1 MAEHTIQEL
10 KMRQALP
17 LDIKVRMTEQ
27 RIREW
32 VSEYGIDGVYVS
44 FSGGKVSWCL
54 QLALNCVEGRW
65 VAGWRGGGE
74 LDSQKQSGVQA
85 DSPGGAAGGPQHD
98 SSDSSLC

>member
-1 MAEHTIQEL
+1 MSICQNSANVHFRFVPSTVGKFCL
-10 KMRQALP
+10 KNPQILTSSYRSA
-17 LDIKVRMTEQ
+17 
-27 RIREW
+27 
-32 VSEYGIDGVYVS
+32 GV
-44 FSGGKVSWCL
+44 GGEVSWCL

-98 SSDSSLC
+98 SSDSYLC